1 MLLQRSLKM
10 TPHSQL
16 MILKK
21 ELGIYSYI
29 EDLMEHPIIDWK
41 ARVRQDHLNKISRGS
56 QESHGAKESIK
67 HSKQ

>member
-1 MLLQRSLKM
+1 MKM
-10 TPHSQL
+10 
-16 MILKK
+16 KK

-41 ARVRQDHLNKISRGS
+41 TRVRQNHLSRLSKGI
-56 QESHGAKESIK
+56 QESHGVKESIK